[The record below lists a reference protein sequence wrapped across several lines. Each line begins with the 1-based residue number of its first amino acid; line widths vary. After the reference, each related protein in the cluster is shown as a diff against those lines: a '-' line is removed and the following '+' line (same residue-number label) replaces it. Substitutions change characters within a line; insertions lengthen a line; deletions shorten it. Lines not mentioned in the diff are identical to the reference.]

1 MTRAGGVP
9 IKLLL
14 QLSWRNI
21 WRHRRRN
28 GILLSAIAVAV
39 AGVVLL
45 NTLLR
50 GMQHDMMN
58 TAIDNLTGHVKVLD
72 PGYLDDPGIERGFEV
87 VENWQQVLAPE
98 SVQGWASRIRVPAV
112 VMSERETRGIQLVG
126 VDPDRESISFLG
138 DAELVGDRL
147 SGPEDSR
154 VIIGALL
161 ADTLDTDAGRRLVL
175 VTQGAD
181 GRTREAGFRIA
192 GIYRAE
198 ISGLERAFVFTGIT
212 ALQQMLGT
220 ESVTEISVRLDD
232 ERHEIDTI
240 AGLARTFEDL
250 AVMSWRQLEPQAA
263 TMVQFADVSIFIY
276 FLIVM
281 GALTFG
287 LVNTLV
293 TAVMERI
300 RELGMLRA
308 LGMRPRAVVA
318 QVVTESSLI
327 MAVGVA
333 TGLAIAAA
341 VFTFF
346 DDGIDLT
353 AFDDSLASFGMRPIF
368 MPVADVQD
376 VVLVVVMS
384 LGLGLLASFYP
395 ARRAVKIK
403 PLEALRR

>member
-154 VIIGALL
+154 VIVGALL
-161 ADTLDTDAGRRLVL
+161 ADTLDTAAGRRLVL